1 MVQSSVN
8 PVKYSF
14 QGQNINENACKNLIP
29 NINRDPRVRTGGD
42 HRDLPCRRRGFE
54 SRIRILFFGN
64 PDNFKMAK
72 KDDAMRLNLIIQAF
86 FYDPEN
92 SNFIV
97 SNGNFPS
104 TSIKIQGPR
113 SFRELLS

>member
-1 MVQSSVN
+1 METIETFRADGAGSN
-8 PVKYSF
+8 PVLDF
-14 QGQNINENACKNLIP
+14 F
-29 NINRDPRVRTGGD
+29 
-42 HRDLPCRRRGFE
+42 FE
-54 SRIRILFFGN
+54 IQIILKW
-64 PDNFKMAK
+64 PK

-97 SNGNFPS
+97 SNGNFLS

-113 SFRELLS
+113 SFRELLSWDLYVDITYMI

>member
-1 MVQSSVN
+1 MTFRADGVSSN
-8 PVKYSF
+8 PVLEF
-14 QGQNINENACKNLIP
+14 CFLEIQI
-29 NINRDPRVRTGGD
+29 
-42 HRDLPCRRRGFE
+42 
-54 SRIRILFFGN
+54 IL
-64 PDNFKMAK
+64 KWSK

-86 FYDPEN
+86 FYGPEN